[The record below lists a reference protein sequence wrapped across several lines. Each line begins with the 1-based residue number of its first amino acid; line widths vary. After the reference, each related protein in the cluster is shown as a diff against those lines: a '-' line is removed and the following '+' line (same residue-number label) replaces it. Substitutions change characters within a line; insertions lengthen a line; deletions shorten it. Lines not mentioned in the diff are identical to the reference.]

1 MGFIYMLISPSGKV
15 YIGQTIWEVLKRF
28 RQHCWPSSAGT
39 AIHDALMFYGP
50 ETFKVVTLVEVPDE
64 LLDHYERVFIDAYGA
79 FGKWGYNQTRGGDVN
94 PMHDESVR
102 AKCVATHA
110 RPEVKV
116 KHKEAMRAAMSDA
129 DRRKRISET
138 LSKTLATPEAK
149 KQRSEQVAATW
160 LGDNEKR
167 KERIKAA
174 WVDRKEERGA
184 GIKAGLN
191 KPESKKKHLAALQ
204 KNAKNPEIQ
213 EKKRVAM
220 KAYWAAKK
228 AAKNAPPPQE

>member
-1 MGFIYMLISPSGKV
+1 MHAEQRDHDLAHQARVAVRLPHEHMGFIYMLISPSGKV

-102 AKCVATHA
+102 QSAWRLTRA
-110 RPEVKV
+110 RK
-116 KHKEAMRAAMSDA
+116 
-129 DRRKRISET
+129 
-138 LSKTLATPEAK
+138 SK
-149 KQRSEQVAATW
+149 
-160 LGDNEKR
+160 
-167 KERIKAA
+167 
-174 WVDRKEERGA
+174 
-184 GIKAGLN
+184 
-191 KPESKKKHLAALQ
+191 
-204 KNAKNPEIQ
+204 
-213 EKKRVAM
+213 
-220 KAYWAAKK
+220 
-228 AAKNAPPPQE
+228 